1 MKKPTPLTD
10 SQLALLTVHQ
20 IRNLIKQNADV
31 TLGFGYGCAEDC
43 VGLGRFIVKKFGLD
57 ATFSFDVSLVYGIK
71 YLTVLVYDIHLFSVT
86 ALKLAMQQALKCK
99 AELLNSKALTPRR
112 VRSRVPLPHDRTSY
126 ARFGITV
133 LYKVVMQFKRMGLIP

>member
-43 VGLGRFIVKKFGLD
+43 VGLGRFIIEKY
-57 ATFSFDVSLVYGIK
+57 SCDVSLIYGIK
-71 YLTVLVYDIHLFSVT
+71 YLTVMVYDIHLFSVT
-86 ALKLAMQQALKCK
+86 ALKLAMQRALESEVK
-99 AELLNSKALTPRR
+99 LLDSKALTPRR
-112 VRSRVPLPHDRTSY
+112 VRSRVLLPRDRTSH